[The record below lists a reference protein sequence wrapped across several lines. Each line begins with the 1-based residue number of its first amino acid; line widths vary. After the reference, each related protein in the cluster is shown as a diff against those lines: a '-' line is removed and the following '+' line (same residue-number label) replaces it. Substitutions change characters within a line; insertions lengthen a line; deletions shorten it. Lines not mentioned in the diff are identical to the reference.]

1 MKRKPKV
8 NLTRKKKIEERNY
21 RIFIGFAIANVIYWR
36 FFEPL
41 IFGQDMRYTIFV
53 FWIPMVL
60 GVITCSIL
68 NVFEFS
74 WRELFSD
81 LKKEKNILWILFY
94 PIFFLLMHM
103 VFSFMIFGFTS
114 RVIWDT
120 INTAESKNNTIEVFH
135 LPIEQFSKGGRKSN
149 PKIYFRFN
157 NNLESIPVEKETIK
171 PYLNANP
178 NDYTIILEVRKGIWN
193 HYVYE
198 SWDLIKK

>member
-21 RIFIGFAIANVIYWR
+21 RIFIGFAIANVIYWI

-41 IFGQDMRYTIFV
+41 IFGKDIRYDIYV
-53 FWIPMVL
+53 FWIPMLL
-60 GVITCSIL
+60 GIISCSIL

-81 LKKEKNILWILFY
+81 LKKEKNIFWILFY

-103 VFSFMIFGFTS
+103 VFSYMIFGFAS
-114 RVIWDT
+114 RVLWNT
-120 INTAESKNNTIEVFH
+120 INEIESEKNKIEIFH
-135 LPIEQFSKGGRKSN
+135 LPVEEFRKASSRSSD
-149 PKIYFRFN
+149 KIYFKFK
-157 NNLESIPVEKETIK
+157 NNLESIPVDEEVIK

-178 NDYTIILEVRKGIWN
+178 DDYTIVLGVRKGIWN
-193 HYVYE
+193 HYLFE
-198 SWDLIKK
+198 SWDLEKD